1 MKKRNKYM
9 KLYSFVYLWV
19 IQIAQR
25 MLLYMISNDN
35 KKRYMQY
42 MCQEE
47 RPAIIFINP
56 QYTVVM
62 GYFEEIYIPQ
72 KETQ

>member
-1 MKKRNKYM
+1 
-9 KLYSFVYLWV
+9 
-19 IQIAQR
+19 

-56 QYTVVM
+56 QYTVVI
-62 GYFEEIYIPQ
+62 GHFEEIYIPQ